1 MKVVPSDNDAVYYYD
16 VLSKQILDQ
25 HHSGDL
31 AVYMKNM
38 MAEAVKNYGSVEEA
52 LKSWDLKANRTMH
65 SRAGSE
71 YRLPGFC
78 CGARC
83 CGRSEYQNRE

>member
-52 LKSWDLKANRTMH
+52 LKKLGSQGESNYAFEGWIRIPITWLLLRGSML
-65 SRAGSE
+65 RAK
-71 YRLPGFC
+71 
-78 CGARC
+78 
-83 CGRSEYQNRE
+83 

>member
-31 AVYMKNM
+31 AVYM
-38 MAEAVKNYGSVEEA
+38 
-52 LKSWDLKANRTMH
+52 H
-65 SRAGSE
+65 SRGWIRIPITWLLLRGSML
-71 YRLPGFC
+71 R
-78 CGARC
+78 AK
-83 CGRSEYQNRE
+83 

>member
-52 LKSWDLKANRTMH
+52 LKKLGSQGDRTMH
-65 SRAGSE
+65 SRGWIRIPITWLLLRGSML
-71 YRLPGFC
+71 R
-78 CGARC
+78 AK
-83 CGRSEYQNRE
+83 